1 MTALQPTINAASAVN
16 LGGDRS
22 QTAAAK
28 AEPAIPAK
36 TWIAVIGATLGA
48 FMAVLNIQIVN
59 ASLADIQ
66 GAIGAGID
74 DGGWISTSYLIA
86 EIVVIPLSGWLA
98 QVFSIRRYLLTNAVL
113 FLLLSVAC
121 AFAQDLPQMIVLRAI
136 QGFTGG
142 VLIPMAFTLIITLLP
157 KSKQPVG
164 LALFALSATF
174 APAIGPTI
182 GGYLTENWG
191 WQFIFYV
198 NLVPG
203 AVMIAMLWFSLEA
216 KPMKLSLLR
225 EGDWVGI
232 ATMAIGLS
240 ALQTVLEEGNKDD
253 WFGSAFIVRLSVIA
267 AVALTA
273 FLWIELTTK
282 KPLLNLRLLL
292 RRNFGFG
299 MLANF
304 LLGIALYG
312 SVFILP
318 VYLSRIQGYNAE
330 QIGMVLAWTGLPQLL
345 LIPLVPRLM
354 KRFDPRLI
362 IGIGFA
368 LFAASNFMNIYMTND
383 YATDQL
389 FWPNIVR
396 ALGQALV
403 MAPLSAV
410 ATAGIEAENA
420 GSASGLFNMMRNL
433 GGAVGIAVAADLPD
447 QARAVS
453 LQRADAVGLDAGTG
467 DPQPDRAVDPIF
479 PQSRRRRSRRS
490 NASRGD
496 RDRRDRAEAGF
507 HSRLQRHILP
517 ARRRADCRTHRNL
530 TAEEAGP
537 SCQRRRTLG
546 LFDQPLPT
554 PPTRRTTMKPRMNFY
569 QAAPDTIKALS
580 ALETQIQGS
589 GLEKSLIE
597 LVKTRASQINGCAY
611 CINMHTEDAR
621 KQGETEQRLYLL
633 NAWRESPLYTDRERA
648 ALAWTEALTLIAETH
663 APDDLYADVRAHF
676 NEAETVNLTMLIGAI
691 NAWNRLAIAFRAM
704 HPVKVKAAV
713 A

>member
-1 MTALQPTINAASAVN
+1 MSTLQPTFNAASAAN
-16 LGGDRS
+16 FPAP
-22 QTAAAK
+22 QAA
-28 AEPAIPAK
+28 PATPAVSAK

-98 QVFSIRRYLLTNAVL
+98 QVFSIRIYLLTNAIL
-113 FLLLSVAC
+113 FLLLSAAC
-121 AFAQDLPQMIVLRAI
+121 ALAQDLPQMIVLRAV

-157 KSKQPVG
+157 RAKQPVG

-182 GGYLTENWG
+182 GGYLTENFG
-191 WQFIFYV
+191 WQYIFYV

-203 AVMIAMLWFSLEA
+203 AIMVGMLWYALDA

-225 EGDWVGI
+225 EGDWAGI
-232 ATMAIGLS
+232 ITMAIGLS

-253 WFGSAFIVRLSVIA
+253 WFGSPFIVKLSVIA

-273 FLWIELTTK
+273 FLIIELTVT
-282 KPLLNLRLLL
+282 KPLLNLRLLV

-318 VYLSRIQGYNAE
+318 QYLSRIQGYNSE

-354 KRFDPRLI
+354 QKVDARII
-362 IGIGFA
+362 IGIGFI

-383 YATDQL
+383 YGADQL
-389 FWPNIVR
+389 LWPNVVR
-396 ALGQALV
+396 AIGQALV

-433 GGAVGIAVAADLPD
+433 GGAVGIALLQTVLTKREQYHSNVLMQSVSVFE
-447 QARAVS
+447 QATRTRLEQLTQYFINHGV
-453 LQRADAVGLDAGTG
+453 LDRADASH
-467 DPQPDRAVDPIF
+467 RAYVAIGHIVQKQAYIF
-479 PQSRRRRSRRS
+479 AFS
-490 NASRGD
+490 D
-496 RDRRDRAEAGF
+496 TF
-507 HSRLQRHILP
+507 YL
-517 ARRRADCRTHRNL
+517 
-530 TAEEAGP
+530 
-537 SCQRRRTLG
+537 LG
-546 LFDQPLPT
+546 L
-554 PPTRRTTMKPRMNFY
+554 
-569 QAAPDTIKALS
+569 ALIV
-580 ALETQIQGS
+580 AFI
-589 GLEKSLIE
+589 
-597 LVKTRASQINGCAY
+597 
-611 CINMHTEDAR
+611 
-621 KQGETEQRLYLL
+621 
-633 NAWRESPLYTDRERA
+633 A
-648 ALAWTEALTLIAETH
+648 ALFLKKPGHVSAGGA
-663 APDDLYADVRAHF
+663 AH
-676 NEAETVNLTMLIGAI
+676 
-691 NAWNRLAIAFRAM
+691 
-704 HPVKVKAAV
+704 
-713 A
+713 